1 MLCLHVATIEAW
13 AGFSNTGVITVAAM
27 FVIAKCIEVSGTI
40 DWVTR
45 KSLGQPKNRIWA
57 QLRFLTPTAIASIF
71 TPDTPLVAALIPVAM
86 SWTTRIRMSPA
97 QFMVRLKSIMPTML
111 PAFTDRIMSEFR
123 VPTEPA

>member
-1 MLCLHVATIEAW
+1 
-13 AGFSNTGVITVAAM
+13 M

-45 KSLGQPKNRIWA
+45 KSLGQPKNRILA

-71 TPDTPLVAALIPVAM
+71 TPNTPLVAAMIPVAM

-97 QFMVRLKSIMPTML
+97 QFMVSHGWH
-111 PAFTDRIMSEFR
+111 
-123 VPTEPA
+123 